1 MTKAGL
7 YIFILLAVFFAAFRA
22 EAQKREIVQFSG
34 FIQATGTDIA
44 VPYVTITNK
53 SYGNQVFIANHE
65 GYFSF
70 VAHKGDIIEFSSIG
84 YAKIDITIPD
94 VAGDKYTSQIEMA
107 SQVEELPVVTIGPP
121 LPWASIEE
129 FTAAF
134 LSLNAAGDDL
144 LSAQRN
150 LSPEA
155 LASLSLIIPRSAE
168 EIQNFSNTQRH
179 VGMINRNMHQNAMT
193 PFMNPFAWAQLINQI
208 KRGDFSRQKL
218 KY

>member
-1 MTKAGL
+1 MVKTL
-7 YIFILLAVFFAAFRA
+7 QYSFVFFFCVLLAFRS
-22 EAQKREIVQFSG
+22 EGQTREIVQFSG

-44 VPYVTITNK
+44 VPYVTLRNK
-53 SYGNQVFIANHE
+53 SYGDQVYVANHE

-70 VAHKGDIIEFSSIG
+70 VAHKGDVIELSSIG
-84 YAKIDITIPD
+84 YESTQLTIPN
-94 VAGDKYTSQIEMA
+94 VQGDRYTVKVDMQSL
-107 SQVEELPVVTIGPP
+107 VEELPMVIVGPP

-129 FTAAF
+129 FTAEF
-134 LSLNAAGDDL
+134 LTLNAASDNL

-168 EIQNFSNTQRH
+168 EIYNFSNTQRH
-179 VGMINRNMHQNAMT
+179 IGMTTRNMHQNALT
-193 PFMNPFAWAQLINQI
+193 PFMNPFAWGQLINQI
-208 KRGDFSRQKL
+208 KRGDFSRKSL